1 MLKAFTGPL
10 PFSLVDTEVI
20 NASSLALIMLSHCAE
35 YEVVWQ
41 CDQHNILVF
50 SLLTKQKVC
59 FVFGLRHKSVFHF
72 PFNMPCSGYSHEI
85 QFPFVDKVYCVY
97 LNSFVNNYVYLLVI
111 TGIAGKR

>member
-10 PFSLVDTEVI
+10 QFSLIDTEMI
-20 NASSLALIMLSHCAE
+20 NASSSALIMLFHCALADVQTAE

-59 FVFGLRHKSVFHF
+59 FDFGLRHKSVPHF
-72 PFNMPCSGYSHEI
+72 SFNKACLGNSHEI
-85 QFPFVDKVYCVY
+85 QF
-97 LNSFVNNYVYLLVI
+97 LLLIKTTVFI
-111 TGIAGKR
+111 